1 MILRKFSE
9 HGLGHLLNPLN
20 PSDEST
26 DWIKAM
32 WEIIDRKAQGF
43 PVQRPEWFGL
53 PAVGHE
59 TASSPSLVQ
68 RLTPKKR
75 TRLPYAERIKPMN
88 FLLTA
93 HVAPFG
99 HPHGVDPKE
108 FRLIAPF
115 NTDSSK
121 WLRLPWTDVHSGSIY
136 AITTEPNA
144 DSRLV
149 RVKSYA
155 EVFAEYVTHPE
166 PKSAT
171 SSGPCSRSDRGLLER
186 QLIVG
191 TRVIYM
197 GKESNQLEA
206 VENGT
211 VQSWDEVQGIYED
224 ARRDPFTLY
233 VGTILK
239 QIKCAE
245 LVQKTG
251 CKERH
256 IIVIRNGHRNPSATL
271 RKALIEIAAE
281 YARKVLRECNRR

>member
-1 MILRKFSE
+1 
-9 HGLGHLLNPLN
+9 
-20 PSDEST
+20 
-26 DWIKAM
+26 M
-32 WEIIDRKAQGF
+32 WEIIDSEAQGF
-43 PVQRPEWFGL
+43 PIQRPEWFGL
-53 PAVGHE
+53 PAVGRE

-75 TRLPYAERIKPMN
+75 TRLPYADRIKPMN

-93 HVAPFG
+93 HVSPFG
-99 HPHGVDPKE
+99 HPQGVDPKE

-121 WLRLPWTDVHSGSIY
+121 WLRMPWTDIHSGNMY

-171 SSGPCSRSDRGLLER
+171 SCGPCSRSDRGLLER

-191 TRVIYM
+191 TRVIYT
-197 GKESNQLEA
+197 GKESNRLEA

-211 VQSWDEVQGIYED
+211 VQSWDEIQEMYED
-224 ARRDPFTLY
+224 ARRDPITLY
-233 VGTILK
+233 VIPIVK
-239 QIKCAE
+239 Q
-245 LVQKTG
+245 T
-251 CKERH
+251 
-256 IIVIRNGHRNPSATL
+256 N
-271 RKALIEIAAE
+271 ALS
-281 YARKVLRECNRR
+281 